1 MTFSN
6 DPYHSK
12 AYKHLEDLEA
22 MYEDLC
28 NMSGILPFIDNVFLP
43 SGDVDIEKSIL
54 KITKEIKEQTKFMK
68 SELGGFN

>member
-1 MTFSN
+1 MPFKN

-12 AYKHLEDLEA
+12 AYKHLEDLEV

-54 KITKEIKEQTKFMK
+54 KMYYKHHAILLKTIYLQVI
-68 SELGGFN
+68 